1 MSRDAMPESEG
12 RTQRLFEGLSAIVKL
27 RRNDGTAID
36 VDIENIRMDEEGQLI
51 GDLDGVD
58 QYAMEYAQEAGV
70 ALPEIL
76 EDGESPFATELAD
89 DTERSRKKIIVGG
102 AIGSLVAGASIVG
115 IHYAMK
121 LKKKQ

>member
-1 MSRDAMPESEG
+1 M
-12 RTQRLFEGLSAIVKL
+12 
-27 RRNDGTAID
+27 
-36 VDIENIRMDEEGQLI
+36 
-51 GDLDGVD
+51 
-58 QYAMEYAQEAGV
+58 